1 MSKSITLLIAGRRLA
16 RCVTS
21 IKCNYGYKPFIPLFL
36 FLLATFFPVHSAV
49 AREVS
54 TVAEL
59 QTAVSG
65 ASEGEVI
72 TLSGS
77 FVFGDATLAMPT
89 VNVTVDGEGKIWKG
103 GKITVNGSGD
113 KTLTIRNL
121 KMDGDRVD
129 SRLLNQSA
137 SNGKLVLEK
146 MEFYNSAGGAININ
160 TSADA
165 STILSY
171 VKIYDNTVHNSAAA
185 IWVAGYS
192 KITINNSTIENNLA
206 TGAGYECGAISSKGF
221 MGDLTIN
228 NTIFRKNKNKCTLSG
243 PFGGGGGA
251 MAMHYFYGNM
261 TINECLF
268 QENETNGEGIAVQ
281 NTYDGGAIYIIDAGG
296 STYGATLN
304 INKTTFDSNLAHDDG
319 GAMMIQVTGTKGMTT
334 NITSCTFYNNRAY
347 GLEGANVTGGAIQF
361 FLNGGSSIM
370 KNNITGCSFVNNTS
384 GNENSRV
391 EQRGGAIGLS
401 GNSKYG
407 IVASITNNGCLYL
420 GNKVYNASGVLNT
433 ASNYKDVSNSTS
445 VAAGTRNVL
454 NVDKGS
460 NPDYTED
467 TVLGKNFRFSN
478 NLSGIKAGAGDE
490 IVKTIPIKPEGIA
503 DNTYNYSAALPDTD
517 QRNFKNYKDQ
527 GAIEMSWV
535 KYNANGG
542 VFGLTPQTDYVGE
555 VYYEATS
562 ENKAT
567 NYYTIGTIDGK
578 TTVVDGKTT
587 LKATLN
593 GKAFKGWALTA
604 NATEPDPVYAV
615 GKSLTYVEAN
625 LTLYAVWGD
634 AGYDLTY
641 HSNFSPDQ
649 TYLQLVET
657 EEATVATYP
666 ATSLPNR
673 PNYIFLKWTTK
684 ADGTGTAYLPGAIF
698 TITENTDLYA
708 QWEPNSA
715 LKLQWS
721 VSKTTADPY
730 EFRDVEN
737 NSTTTVMVGTPVY
750 VQIRP
755 VGLEHVDFDT
765 WAIEYIATPADYHYP
780 MGEAI
785 GKTLRYDFNKG
796 EAHTLEGT
804 YYYNVTKLLLYKG
817 GAEVATYI
825 YRNASC
831 THKVVIQDKPVV
843 KDPALQW
850 SVSTVTSEQPY
861 FKDVDDQS
869 TTSVNYGTPVFVQ
882 IRPVGHEGINF
893 ERWAVEYTVTPAEH
907 YYGMNPTLKTERHNF
922 NNREAHTEKGIYIY
936 TVTKLTLYDMY
947 GNQTIETYDYAD
959 SPYRHT
965 IVIGDGEGPGPGPGG
980 ALQWSVSTASNK
992 LEDFRDVDN
1001 LTTTTVTKGT
1011 PVYVQIRPVGFNNV
1025 TYDRWEIEYTAT
1037 PAGYHYPLDEAV
1049 LKTER
1054 YTFNKGEAHTLVGT
1068 YIYNVYKLTL
1078 YNGES
1083 IASEQYYNQPAYQH
1097 TIVITDEGMI
1107 YVGDTAPYC
1116 SVDGEFRI
1124 PVSVLNPDYPI
1135 EYAVRFTDEAI
1146 AAGFSDTEYKDLT
1159 PGYITVPVANRIPR
1173 GIYHANIYVRLKS
1186 DPDREEA
1193 YPFNIE
1199 VLETTTI
1206 TRQPQSVNVCD
1217 GDAFTLSVEAT
1228 GVNLSYQWFFNEV
1241 AIPGAT
1247 SDRYT
1252 AALTPDK
1259 EGIYYV
1265 DVYGDCG
1272 MESSRTVTVGKN
1284 GLRILVKWNEFLYIT
1299 NQDNEFVRFQWY
1311 KDGQKIDRNGT
1322 SIYYSVPEGLL
1333 GTYYIQ
1339 AYRADDTYVVSC
1351 PITFDTLTQ
1360 FPITRVYPAMVK
1372 KNTPITV
1379 SLGTPG
1385 EAPESAVIEIYNMNG
1400 QLLERLTTLTTETT
1414 IPADMASG
1422 SYVVKVTTETGKSTT
1437 HKIIVK

>member
-1 MSKSITLLIAGRRLA
+1 MKRLILTLFQLCLIAGMQLTGQTVDNVLDLQDA
-16 RCVTS
+16 
-21 IKCNYGYKPFIPLFL
+21 INN
-36 FLLATFFPVHSAV
+36 
-49 AREVS
+49 VS
-54 TVAEL
+54 DGGT
-59 QTAVSG
+59 
-65 ASEGEVI
+65 I
-72 TLSGS
+72 TLSSSFPKENATAIALQVNHSNNFTINGGGEEYKVTADVRFFTINKTASGS
-77 FVFGDATLAMPT
+77 TGSLTLDGFHFVGRRLPSSGTASGLGGGGVVISNNSYGTIQFINSSFNSISGVGLVAGNSTCTVVLKKTTFINNWGFGHGGGLYVAGKTNVIIDYCTFDKNYGDMNGGYSGGAMCFEGYT
-89 VNVTVDGEGKIWKG
+89 TGVAKISNCVFTNNVANEW
-103 GKITVNGSGD
+103 
-113 KTLTIRNL
+113 
-121 KMDGDRVD
+121 
-129 SRLLNQSA
+129 
-137 SNGKLVLEK
+137 
-146 MEFYNSAGGAININ
+146 GGAIGVYAPVGGSVSI
-160 TSADA
+160 DA
-165 STILSY
+165 CY
-171 VKIYDNTVHNSAAA
+171 FAY
-185 IWVAGYS
+185 
-192 KITINNSTIENNLA
+192 NSTIRTNN
-206 TGAGYECGAISSKGF
+206 
-221 MGDLTIN
+221 
-228 NTIFRKNKNKCTLSG
+228 
-243 PFGGGGGA
+243 
-251 MAMHYFYGNM
+251 GN
-261 TINECLF
+261 
-268 QENETNGEGIAVQ
+268 G
-281 NTYDGGAIYIIDAGG
+281 DGGAIGIHGG
-296 STYGATLN
+296 NANTHYAKFYLSNSTFYR
-304 INKTTFDSNLAHDDG
+304 NKASDDG
-319 GAMMIQVTGTKGMTT
+319 GAVYVQNPAAGAESSIVNCTMFENESNDVNPATTVQLGMTF
-334 NITSCTFYNNRAY
+334 NVATS
-347 GLEGANVTGGAIQF
+347 GGAVQVS
-361 FLNGGSSIM
+361 LPTP
-370 KNNITGCSFVNNTS
+370 ITMENNTIIRNYTTS
-384 GNENSRV
+384 SY
-391 EQRGGAIGLS
+391 QRGGGIGAHANSDGAPKFTLRNNIILGNYIKS
-401 GNSKYG
+401 GVNE
-407 IVASITNNGCLYL
+407 ITNSYANIGKHSIFNPSYSVNVGNIGFDNGSNLASNITIKNTFGRDDVVL
-420 GNKVYNASGVLNT
+420 HGNHVQDNAANKVGNPNELNT
-433 ASNYKDVSNSTS
+433 DYYRIIPSISIIPNDNEFTFGLADGKSVTNSLTSDQRGYARSTS
-445 VAAGTRNVL
+445 KPDV
-454 NVDKGS
+454 GS
-460 NPDYTED
+460 VEI
-467 TVLGKNFRFSN
+467 FWARF
-478 NLSGIKAGAGDE
+478 
-490 IVKTIPIKPEGIA
+490 
-503 DNTYNYSAALPDTD
+503 
-517 QRNFKNYKDQ
+517 
-527 GAIEMSWV
+527 
-535 KYNANGG
+535 NANGG
-542 VFGLTPQTDYVGE
+542 IWTGLGE
-555 VYYEATS
+555 NAYIGDD
-562 ENKAT
+562 
-567 NYYTIGTIDGK
+567 YYTLTDSKTSYYYKVSYSGGKVTSPTTATDKLVHPDGK
-578 TTVVDGKTT
+578 VFVKWVTDDEYETDWNSNTPVTADLK
-587 LKATLN
+587 LKAIWKD
-593 GKAFKGWALTA
+593 GAL
-604 NATEPDPVYAV
+604 DII
-615 GKSLTYVEAN
+615 
-625 LTLYAVWGD
+625 
-634 AGYDLTY
+634 Y
-641 HSNFSPDQ
+641 HSNFGTDQ
-649 TYLQLVET
+649 TFTASASDGNV
-657 EEATVATYP
+657 TVATYP

-673 PNYIFLKWTTK
+673 LNYIFLKWTTK
-684 ADGTGTAYLPGAIF
+684 ADGTGTAYLPGATF

-708 QWEPNSA
+708 RWEPNSA

-730 EFRDVEN
+730 EFSDVEN

-755 VGLEHVDFDT
+755 IGLEHVDFDT
-765 WAIEYIATPADYHYP
+765 WAIEYIATPTDYHYP

-817 GAEVATYI
+817 GVEVAAYI

-831 THKVVIQDKPVV
+831 THKVVIQDEPVV

-907 YYGMNPTLKTERHNF
+907 YYGMNATLKTERHNF
-922 NNREAHTEKGIYIY
+922 NNREAHTEKGTYIY

-1068 YIYNVYKLTL
+1068 YIYNVHKLTL

-1083 IASEQYYNQPAYQH
+1083 IASEQYYNQPAYRH

-1107 YVGDTAPYC
+1107 HVGETAPYC

-1159 PGYITVPVANRIPR
+1159 PGYITVPVSNRIPR

-1247 SDRYT
+1247 SDSYT

-1311 KDGQKIDRNGT
+1311 KDGQKIDKNGT
-1322 SIYYSVPEGLL
+1322 SIYYSVAEGLL
-1333 GTYYIQ
+1333 GTYFIQ

-1351 PITFDTLTQ
+1351 PITFETLTQ
-1360 FPITRVYPAMVK
+1360 FQSTRVYPTMVN
-1372 KNTPITV
+1372 KNTPITIQT
-1379 SLGTPG
+1379 GAPDET
-1385 EAPESAVIEIYNMNG
+1385 PESAVVEVYNLNG
-1400 QLLERLTTLTTETT
+1400 QIVNRLEMKTWETTLST
-1414 IPADMASG
+1414 DMASG
-1422 SYVVKVTTETGKSTT
+1422 SYIVKVTTESGRTTT
-1437 HKIIVK
+1437 HKIIIK

>member
-1 MSKSITLLIAGRRLA
+1 M
-16 RCVTS
+16 
-21 IKCNYGYKPFIPLFL
+21 
-36 FLLATFFPVHSAV
+36 
-49 AREVS
+49 
-54 TVAEL
+54 
-59 QTAVSG
+59 
-65 ASEGEVI
+65 
-72 TLSGS
+72 SGS
-77 FVFGDATLAMPT
+77 FTFGNTTLAMPT
-89 VNVTVDGEGKIWKG
+89 VNVTVDGG
-103 GKITVNGSGD
+103 GKVWRGSSITINGSGD

-121 KMDGDRVD
+121 EMDGNGVNG
-129 SRLLNQSA
+129 RLLNQSA

-146 MEFYNSAGGAININ
+146 MEFYNSTYGAINIG
-160 TSADA
+160 TSGNA
-165 STILSY
+165 STLISY
-171 VKIYDNTVHNSAAA
+171 TKIYNNTVVNSAPA
-185 IWVAGYS
+185 IWMSGTS
-192 KITINNSTIENNLA
+192 KIVINNSTIADNIG
-206 TGAGYECGAISSKGF
+206 TGGGYECGAIASKGF
-221 MGDLTIN
+221 TGNLEIN
-228 NTIFRKNKNKCTLSG
+228 NSVFRNNKNRCVNTG
-243 PFGGGGGA
+243 VVGGGGGA
-251 MAMHYFYGNM
+251 MSMHYFWGNLM
-261 TINECLF
+261 INESLF
-268 QENETNGEGIAVQ
+268 EGNQSNGEGGNVKS
-281 NTYDGGAIYIIDAGG
+281 TYDGGAIYIFDGG
-296 STYGATLN
+296 GTNQNGSAIN
-304 INKTTFDSNLAHDDG
+304 INKTTFNNNLAYDDG
-319 GAMMIQVTGTKGMTT
+319 GAMMIQATGNSGLTT
-334 NITSCTFYNNRAY
+334 TINRCTFYNNVAY
-347 GLEGANVTGGAIQF
+347 GLNGGNVSGGAIQF
-361 FLNGGSSIM
+361 FRNGGMSKM
-370 KNNITGCSFVNNTS
+370 TNIILASTFVGNQA
-384 GNENSRV
+384 GNEQTRV
-391 EQRGGAIGLS
+391 DQKGGAVSVSGSSLS
-401 GNSKYG
+401 PSVSYYGSLFVGNR
-407 IVASITNNGCLYL
+407 
-420 GNKVYNASGVLNT
+420 VYNSSGQLNT
-433 ASNYKDVSNSTS
+433 ASGYKDVSNSSSTS
-445 VAAGTRNVL
+445 YNGIRFVL
-454 NVDKGS
+454 NADKGD
-460 NPDYTED
+460 NPAYTD
-467 TVLGKNFRFSN
+467 SDILGKNYCFCE
-478 NLSGIKAGAGDE
+478 NLSGIKAGVDNE
-490 IVKTIPIKPEGIA
+490 IIKSLPIKPEGIA
-503 DNTYNYSAALPDTD
+503 DNTYNYTTTLPITD
-517 QRNFKNYKDQ
+517 QRNFKNYKDL

-542 VFGLTPQTDYVGE
+542 VFGLAPQIDYIGK

-567 NYYTIGTIDGK
+567 DYYTIGMIDGK
-578 TTVVDGKTT
+578 TTVVNGETT
-587 LKATLN
+587 LNAVFDDKI
-593 GKAFKGWALTA
+593 FKGWALTSD
-604 NATEPDPVYAV
+604 ATVPDPAYAADNSV
-615 GKSLTYVEAN
+615 AYVEDN
-625 LTLYAVWGD
+625 LILYAVWED
-634 AGYDLTY
+634 AAHDLTY

-649 TYLQLVET
+649 TYVQKVET
-657 EEATVATYP
+657 EEVTVATYP

-673 PNYIFLKWTTK
+673 SNYIFLKWTTK
-684 ADGTGTAYLPGAIF
+684 ADGTGTAYLPGATF

-730 EFRDVEN
+730 EFSDVEN
-737 NSTTTVMVGTPVY
+737 NSTTSVMVGTPVY

-831 THKVVIQDKPVV
+831 THKVVIQDEPVV

-882 IRPVGHEGINF
+882 IRPVRHEGINF
-893 ERWAVEYTVTPAEH
+893 ERWTVEYTVTPAEH

-922 NNREAHTEKGIYIY
+922 NNREAHTEKGTYIY

-1037 PAGYHYPLDEAV
+1037 PAAYHYPLDEAV

-1068 YIYNVYKLTL
+1068 YIYNVHKLTL

-1107 YVGDTAPYC
+1107 YVGETAPYC
-1116 SVDGEFRI
+1116 SVDDEFRI
-1124 PVSVLNPDYPI
+1124 PVSALNPDYPI

-1193 YPFNIE
+1193 YPFNID

-1247 SDRYT
+1247 SDCYT
-1252 AALTPDK
+1252 AALAPDK

-1311 KDGQKIDRNGT
+1311 KDGQKIDKNGT

-1437 HKIIVK
+1437 HKIIIK

>member
-1 MSKSITLLIAGRRLA
+1 MSKSITLLIAGCRLA
-16 RCVTS
+16 RYVTS
-21 IKCNYGYKPFIPLFL
+21 VKCNYGYKPFIPLF
-36 FLLATFFPVHSAV
+36 FLLLMTFFSIQSTT

-65 ASEGEVI
+65 ATEGEVI

-77 FVFGDATLAMPT
+77 FVFGNATLAMPT
-89 VNVTVDGEGKIWKG
+89 VNVTVDGEGKVWKG
-103 GKITVNGSGD
+103 SSITVNGTGD
-113 KTLTIRNL
+113 KTLTIRNI
-121 KMDGDRVD
+121 KMDGDGVNN
-129 SRLLNQSA
+129 RLFNNTA

-146 MEFYNSAGGAININ
+146 MDFYNSTGGGININ
-160 TSADA
+160 TSGNA
-165 STILSY
+165 STVISY
-171 VKIYDNTVHNSAAA
+171 ARIYDNTVVNSAAA
-185 IWVAGYS
+185 IWVAGTS
-192 KITINNSTIENNLA
+192 KITIKNSTIANNVA
-206 TGAGYECGAISSKGF
+206 TGAGYECGAISSKNF
-221 MGDLTIN
+221 MGDLVIN
-228 NTIFRKNKNKCTLSG
+228 NTVFRKNKNKCLLSG

-268 QENETNGEGIAVQ
+268 QENETNGEGINIE
-281 NTYDGGAIYIIDAGG
+281 NTFDGGAIYIIDAGG

-334 NITSCTFYNNRAY
+334 NITSCTFYNNVAY
-347 GLEGANVTGGAIQF
+347 GLNGANVTGGAIQF
-361 FLNGGSSIM
+361 FKNGGSSIM
-370 KNNITGCSFVNNTS
+370 NNILTGCTFVGNVS
-384 GNENSRV
+384 GDSRSQV

-401 GNSKYG
+401 GNSSWG
-407 IVASITNNGCLYL
+407 IVAGLTNNGCLYL

-433 ASNYKDVSNSTS
+433 ASNYKDISNSTT

-454 NVDKGS
+454 NVDKG
-460 NPDYTED
+460 NTPAYTED
-467 TVLGKNFRFSN
+467 AVLGKNFRFSD
-478 NLSGIKAGAGDE
+478 NLSGIKAGVDDE

-503 DNTYNYSAALPDTD
+503 DNSYNYSATLPTTD

-542 VFGLTPQTDYVGE
+542 VFGLTPQIDYVGE

-567 NYYTIGTIDGK
+567 DYYTIGTIDGK
-578 TTVVDGKTT
+578 TTVVDGQTT
-587 LKATLN
+587 LKASLT

-604 NATEPDPVYAV
+604 NAAEPDPTYTA
-615 GKSLTYVEAN
+615 GKSLTYAEDN

-649 TYLQLVET
+649 TYVQLVEAET
-657 EEATVATYP
+657 ATVATYP

-684 ADGTGTAYLPGAIF
+684 ADGTGIAYQPGTTF

-708 QWEPNSA
+708 QWEPNSS

-721 VSKTTADPY
+721 VSKTTADSY
-730 EFRDVEN
+730 EFSDVDN

-765 WAIEYIATPADYHYP
+765 WAIEYIATPVDYHYP

-869 TTSVNYGTPVFVQ
+869 ITSVNYGTPVFVQ

-922 NNREAHTEKGIYIY
+922 NNREAHTEKGTYIY

-947 GNQTIETYDYAD
+947 GNQTVETYDYAN

-1025 TYDRWEIEYTAT
+1025 TYDSWKIEYTAT

-1068 YIYNVYKLTL
+1068 YIYNVHKLTL

-1083 IASEQYYNQPAYQH
+1083 IATERYYNQPAYQH
-1097 TIVITDEGMI
+1097 TIVITDEGMV
-1107 YVGDTAPYC
+1107 YVGETAPYC

-1124 PVSVLNPDYPI
+1124 PVSVLNPDYLL
-1135 EYAVRFTDEAI
+1135 EYAVRFPDEAI
-1146 AAGFSDTEYKDLT
+1146 AAGFSDTEYQDLI
-1159 PGYITVPVANRIPR
+1159 PGYIIVPVANRIPR

-1186 DPDREEA
+1186 EPDREEV

-1247 SDRYT
+1247 SDSYT
-1252 AALTPDK
+1252 VALTPDK

-1284 GLRILVKWNEFLYIT
+1284 SLRIQVKWNEFLYIT

-1311 KDGQKIDRNGT
+1311 KDGQKIDKNGT

-1372 KNTPITV
+1372 KNMPITV

-1385 EAPESAVIEIYNMNG
+1385 EAPESAMIEIYNMNG

-1414 IPADMASG
+1414 IPADVASG
-1422 SYVVKVTTETGKSTT
+1422 SYVVKVTTETGKSST